1 MRSYETQYERV
12 QKETEKKEVLTSRRE
27 KLQRLLETERDI
39 HTEELTAR
47 VSPVLQSLSLMQFI
61 FRGFSIVIV
70 AVCTMQAQQSE
81 CSGEPRLACVG

>member
-27 KLQRLLETERDI
+27 KLQRLLETERDM

-47 VSPVLQSLSLMQFI
+47 VSPVLQPVFNAVHLSRVLDCDCGSMHD
-61 FRGFSIVIV
+61 
-70 AVCTMQAQQSE
+70 A
-81 CSGEPRLACVG
+81 SGTIRMLW